1 MKAPIFGKNFAT
13 KLFVIIVLVTDDF
26 LFNCKKLTDILNKK
40 GLKDFQLFQF
50 SISLHILLQGLIF
63 NILIA

>member
-40 GLKDFQLFQF
+40 GLKDFQLFHSSLF
-50 SISLHILLQGLIF
+50 PSIFYSRVSYLIF
-63 NILIA
+63 

>member
-1 MKAPIFGKNFAT
+1 M
-13 KLFVIIVLVTDDF
+13 LVTDDF